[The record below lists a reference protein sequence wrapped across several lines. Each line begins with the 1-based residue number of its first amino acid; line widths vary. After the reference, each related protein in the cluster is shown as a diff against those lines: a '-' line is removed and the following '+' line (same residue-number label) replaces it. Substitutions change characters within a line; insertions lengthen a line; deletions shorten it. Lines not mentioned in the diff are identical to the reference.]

1 MNPSQIDRLNT
12 ALAGRYRI
20 ERELGEGGMATVYL
34 CEDVKHDRK
43 VALKLLKPE
52 LAAVLGAERFL
63 QEIKTTAALQHPHIL
78 PLFDSGAADGF
89 LFYVMPYIKGETLR
103 DKLNRETQLGVE
115 EAVRIARE
123 VADALDYAHRNG
135 VVHRDIKPENIL
147 MNDGRPMVADFGI
160 ALAVSAAAGGRM
172 TETGLSLGTPHYM
185 SPEQATAE
193 KEITARSDVYSVGSV
208 LYEMLTGNPPF
219 TGAVAQ
225 QIIMKIITVPAEAV
239 TVHRKSVPLHVA
251 DALAKSLEKL
261 PADRFESAKAFA
273 EALGNP
279 LYRSGAVQASGMHIG
294 GGAASSGRFKSVA
307 LIASALA
314 AVLLGTTLWGWLKPA
329 AVPVVSRNSII
340 LWENPQIPSMR
351 VGRGLAISPD
361 GGTVVFM
368 DGDANSTQLY
378 VKERDRLEVTAL
390 AGTAGVAGAP
400 TFSPDGAW
408 IAFVTRGG
416 TVQKVPRLGGS
427 AIAIADSAEK
437 VSPAL
442 AWLEDGTILF
452 VDGHIDIKAVGQDGG
467 IARHVLTNTPG
478 DSANRNMRYLA
489 SVPGVKAA
497 LVVACAPGCDTPE
510 LRVLDLRSDQPKV
523 TMLATQV
530 LNAWSLPGGIVAFVR
545 RDGGVFAAPFDNST
559 LTFTQPPTPMMSGVR
574 TSVTSADMVV
584 SANGTAI
591 YVAGTSRSGSTLVE
605 PVWVTRAGTVT
616 PMESAWTMNIAQALY
631 GNPVAL
637 SPDGKRLALT
647 VARTNSNE
655 NDIWIKQLDRTS
667 GTLTKLTF
675 EGNNLNPVWTPNGQ
689 RVLYAGVS
697 SALRSRRADGTGAVD
712 TLLRSRRDFWT
723 VVLTPDS
730 NTFLLRLSTTP
741 TADIVLA
748 HRGDTATVPL
758 VASAV
763 FSETSPA
770 LSPDG
775 RWLAYSS
782 DESGRFEVY
791 VRPYPNVDAGRWQVS
806 QAGGSSPHWSHTGRE
821 LFYEN
826 GAKALVA
833 TAVVP
838 GVTFTVGA
846 QVTLFNT
853 SGFAGTGG
861 AVNYLHYDV
870 APDDQRFVFFRK
882 PTENGEATVDPLV
895 QMVNWNVE
903 VQAKLKGKTPQ

>member
-1 MNPSQIDRLNT
+1 MNPSQIDRLNS

-89 LFYVMPYIKGETLR
+89 LFYVMPFIKGETLR

-225 QIIMKIITVPAEAV
+225 QIIMKIITVPAESV

-279 LYRSGAVQASGMHIG
+279 LYRSGAFNASAMHTG
-294 GGAASSGRFKSVA
+294 GSTGSSGRVKSIA
-307 LIASALA
+307 LISSALA
-314 AVLLGTTLWGWLKPA
+314 AVLLGIVLWGWLKPGI
-329 AVPVVSRNSII
+329 VSRNSII
-340 LWENPQIPSMR
+340 LWENPEIPIMR
-351 VGRGLAISPD
+351 VARGLAISPD
-361 GGTVVFM
+361 GGTVVFV
-368 DGDANSTQLY
+368 DGDGRSTQLY

-408 IAFVTRGG
+408 IAFVTGDG
-416 TVQKVPRLGGS
+416 KVQKVPRLGGS
-427 AIAIADSAEK
+427 AIAIADSADTG
-437 VSPAL
+437 SPAI
-442 AWLEDGTILF
+442 AWMEDGTILF
-452 VDGHIDIKAVGQDGG
+452 EDGHLDVKAVGQDGG

-478 DSANRNMRYLA
+478 DSANRNARYLA

-497 LVVACAPGCDTPE
+497 LVVACNNANNCAIPE

-523 TMLATQV
+523 TVLTTA

-545 RDGGVFAAPFDNST
+545 KDGGVFAAPFDNKT

-574 TSVTSADMVV
+574 TSVNAVDMVV
-584 SANGTAI
+584 STNGTAI
-591 YVAGTSRSGSTLVE
+591 YVAGTSSSGSTLVE
-605 PVWVTRAGTVT
+605 PVWVTRAGAVT
-616 PMESAWTMNIAQALY
+616 PMDSAWTVNISQAPN

-637 SPDGKRLALT
+637 SPDGQRLALT
-647 VARTNSNE
+647 VTQTGSGA
-655 NDIWIKQLDRTS
+655 NDIWIKQLDHKL

-675 EGNNLNPVWTPNGQ
+675 EGNIVNPAWTPNGQ
-689 RVLYAGVS
+689 RVLYAGI
-697 SALRSRRADGTGAVD
+697 SATLRSRRADGTGAVD
-712 TLLRSRRDFWT
+712 TLFMAKRIFPAVT
-723 VVLTPDS
+723 LTPDS
-730 NTFLLRLSTTP
+730 NTFILSLRNP
-741 TADIVLA
+741 TDIALG

-758 VASAV
+758 VASPV
-763 FSETSPA
+763 FAETSPA

-782 DESGRFEVY
+782 NESGRYEVY

-806 QAGGSSPHWSHTGRE
+806 QAGGGSPHWSHTGRE

-826 GAKALVA
+826 GAQALVA
-833 TAVVP
+833 VAVVP

-853 SGFAGTGG
+853 SGFAGTSGS
-861 AVNYLHYDV
+861 VKELYYDV
-870 APDDQRFVFFRK
+870 APGDQRFVLFRRA
-882 PTENGEATVDPLV
+882 TENGEVKVDPLV
-895 QMVNWNVE
+895 QVVNWGVE
-903 VQAKLKGKTPQ
+903 VRAKLKGKAPQ

>member
-1 MNPSQIDRLNT
+1 MKSSQIDRLNT

-208 LYEMLTGNPPF
+208 LYEMLTGHPPF

-225 QIIMKIITVPAEAV
+225 QIIMKIITVPAESV

-294 GGAASSGRFKSVA
+294 SGAASVGSAWKFNRLA
-307 LIASALA
+307 LTISALA
-314 AVLLGTTLWGWLKPA
+314 AVLLGIVLWGWLKPA
-329 AVPVVSRNSII
+329 AVPVVSRNNII
-340 LWENPQIPSMR
+340 LWQNQQIPVMR
-351 VGRGLAISPD
+351 VARGLAISPD

-427 AIAIADSAEK
+427 AIAIADSAETG
-437 VSPAL
+437 SPAL

-452 VDGHIDIKAVGQDGG
+452 EDGHFDVKAVGQDGG

-497 LVVACAPGCDTPE
+497 LVVACNVPDNCATPE

-523 TMLATQV
+523 TMLTQA

-545 RDGGVFAAPFDNST
+545 KDGGVFAAPFDNST

-591 YVAGTSRSGSTLVE
+591 YVAGTSSSGSTLVE

-637 SPDGKRLALT
+637 SPDGQRLALT

-689 RVLYAGVS
+689 RVLYAGGG

-712 TLLRSRRDFWT
+712 TLFMSLRGVYS

-730 NTFLLRLSTTP
+730 NTFVLRLNGP
-741 TADIVLA
+741 NDIALA
-748 HRGDTATVPL
+748 HRGDTVTVPL
-758 VASAV
+758 VASPV

-775 RWLAYSS
+775 RWLAYTS
-782 DESGRFEVY
+782 DESGRNEVY

-853 SGFAGTGG
+853 SGFAGSP
-861 AVNYLHYDV
+861 NFLYYDV

-882 PTENGEATVDPLV
+882 PTDNGAVKVDPLV
-895 QMVNWNVE
+895 HIVNWGIE
-903 VQAKLKGKTPQ
+903 VRAKLAGKTPQ

>member
-1 MNPSQIDRLNT
+1 MPSQIDRLNT
-12 ALAGRYRI
+12 ALVGRYHI

-34 CEDVKHDRK
+34 CEDIKHKRN

-52 LAAVLGAERFL
+52 LAAVLGAERFV
-63 QEIKTTAALQHPHIL
+63 QEITTTAALQHPHIL

-89 LFYVMPYIKGETLR
+89 LFYVMPFIKGETLR

-225 QIIMKIITVPAEAV
+225 QIIMKIITVPAESV

-279 LYRSGAVQASGMHIG
+279 LYRSGAVQASAMHIG
-294 GGAASSGRFKSVA
+294 GGGGRVNILG
-307 LIASALA
+307 LISSALA

-329 AVPVVSRNSII
+329 AVPVVSRNSIN
-340 LWENPQIPSMR
+340 LWQNQQIPVDR
-351 VGRGLAISPD
+351 VARGLAISPD

-368 DGDANSTQLY
+368 DGDGTGAQLY
-378 VKERDRLEVTAL
+378 VKERDRLEVAAL
-390 AGTAGVAGAP
+390 AGTAGVIGAP

-408 IAFVTRGG
+408 IAFVTRDGK
-416 TVQKVPRLGGS
+416 VQKVPRLGGS
-427 AIAIADSAEK
+427 AIAIADSAATGI
-437 VSPAL
+437 SAL
-442 AWLEDGTILF
+442 ARLEDGTILF
-452 VDGHIDIKAVGQDGG
+452 EDVHADVKAVGQDGG

-478 DSANRNMRYLA
+478 DSASRNTRSLA
-489 SVPGVKAA
+489 SVQGAKAA
-497 LVVACAPGCDTPE
+497 LVVACVPGCATSE

-523 TMLATQV
+523 TVLTTQA

-545 RDGGVFAAPFDNST
+545 QDGGVFAAPFDIKT

-574 TSVTSADMVV
+574 TGLSAADMVV

-591 YVAGTSRSGSTLVE
+591 YVSGTSSGSGLMVE
-605 PVWVTRAGTVT
+605 PVWVTRAGAVT
-616 PMESAWTMNIAQALY
+616 PMDLAWTMNISHSLN
-631 GNPVAL
+631 GNPMAL
-637 SPDGKRLALT
+637 SPDGQRLALT
-647 VARTNSNE
+647 VARTNSGE

-675 EGNNLNPVWTPNGQ
+675 EGNNINPVWTPNGQ
-689 RVLYAGVS
+689 RVLYAGGGLPLP
-697 SALRSRRADGTGAVD
+697 LRSRRADGTGAVD
-712 TLLRSRRDFWT
+712 TLFMSQRGVYS

-730 NTFLLRLSTTP
+730 NTFLLRLTTAP
-741 TADIVLA
+741 TADIGLW

-758 VASAV
+758 VASPV
-763 FSETSPA
+763 FGENSPA

-775 RWLAYSS
+775 RWLAYTSN
-782 DESGRFEVY
+782 ESGRNEVY

-833 TAVVP
+833 VAVVP
-838 GVTFTVGA
+838 GVTFTLGA
-846 QVTLFNT
+846 QVTLFTT
-853 SGFAGTGG
+853 SGFAG
-861 AVNYLHYDV
+861 APPNFLYYDV
-870 APDDQRFVFFRK
+870 APGDQRFVLFRTA
-882 PTENGEATVDPLV
+882 TENGDVKVDPLV
-895 QMVNWNVE
+895 QVVNWGVE
-903 VQAKLKGKTPQ
+903 VRAKLKGKRPQ

>member
-115 EAVRIARE
+115 EAVRITRE

-225 QIIMKIITVPAEAV
+225 QIIMKIITEPAESV
-239 TVHRKSVPLHVA
+239 TKHRKSVPLHVA

-329 AVPVVSRNSII
+329 AAPVVSRNSII

-591 YVAGTSRSGSTLVE
+591 YVAGTSSSGSTLVE

-637 SPDGKRLALT
+637 SPDGQRLALT

-758 VASAV
+758 VASPA
-763 FSETSPA
+763 FNETSPA

-775 RWLAYSS
+775 RWLAYTS
-782 DESGRFEVY
+782 DESGRNEVY

-903 VQAKLKGKTPQ
+903 VRAKLKGKTPQ

>member
-1 MNPSQIDRLNT
+1 
-12 ALAGRYRI
+12 
-20 ERELGEGGMATVYL
+20 
-34 CEDVKHDRK
+34 
-43 VALKLLKPE
+43 
-52 LAAVLGAERFL
+52 
-63 QEIKTTAALQHPHIL
+63 
-78 PLFDSGAADGF
+78 
-89 LFYVMPYIKGETLR
+89 
-103 DKLNRETQLGVE
+103 
-115 EAVRIARE
+115 
-123 VADALDYAHRNG
+123 

-225 QIIMKIITVPAEAV
+225 QIIMKIITVPAELV

-273 EALGNP
+273 EALGNS
-279 LYRSGAVQASGMHIG
+279 LYRSGAVQTSAMHIG
-294 GGAASSGRFKSVA
+294 GGAASSGRLKSVA
-307 LIASALA
+307 LISSALA
-314 AVLLGTTLWGWLKPA
+314 AVFIGTTLWGWLKPA
-329 AVPVVSRNSII
+329 AAPVVSRNSII

-427 AIAIADSAEK
+427 AIAIADSAETG
-437 VSPAL
+437 SPAL

-452 VDGHIDIKAVGQDGG
+452 VDGHVDIKAVGQDGG

-497 LVVACAPGCDTPE
+497 LVVACTPGCDTPE

-523 TMLATQV
+523 TMLATQAM
-530 LNAWSLPGGIVAFVR
+530 NAWSLPGGIVAFAR
-545 RDGGVFAAPFDNST
+545 KDGGVFAAPFDNST

-591 YVAGTSRSGSTLVE
+591 YVAGTSSSGSTLVE

-637 SPDGKRLALT
+637 SPDGQRLALT

-689 RVLYAGVS
+689 RVLYAGAGP
-697 SALRSRRADGTGAVD
+697 ALRSRRADGTGAVD
-712 TLLRSRRDFWT
+712 TLFMAKRSFYT

-730 NTFLLRLSTTP
+730 NTFLLRMSTSP

-758 VASAV
+758 VASPA
-763 FSETSPA
+763 FAETSPA

-775 RWLAYSS
+775 RWLAYTS
-782 DESGRFEVY
+782 DESGRNEVY

-882 PTENGEATVDPLV
+882 PTENGEVTVDPLV

>member
-1 MNPSQIDRLNT
+1 MNPSQIDRLNS

-225 QIIMKIITVPAEAV
+225 QIIMKIITVPAESV

-279 LYRSGAVQASGMHIG
+279 LYRSGAVQASAMHTG
-294 GGAASSGRFKSVA
+294 GGAASVGSSWKFNRLAFT
-307 LIASALA
+307 ISALA
-314 AVLLGTTLWGWLKPA
+314 AVFIGTTLWGWLKPGI
-329 AVPVVSRNSII
+329 VSRNSIN
-340 LWENPQIPSMR
+340 LWQNQQIPLDR
-351 VGRGLAISPD
+351 VARGLAISPD
-361 GGTVVFM
+361 GGTVVFV
-368 DGDANSTQLY
+368 DGVGSNSTQLY

-408 IAFVTRGG
+408 IAFVTGDG
-416 TVQKVPRLGGS
+416 KVQKVPRLGGS
-427 AIAIADSAEK
+427 AIAIADSADV

-452 VDGHIDIKAVGQDGG
+452 EDGHFDVKAVGQDGG

-497 LVVACAPGCDTPE
+497 LVVACNVPDNCATPE

-523 TMLATQV
+523 TMLTQA

-545 RDGGVFAAPFDNST
+545 KDGGVFAAPFDKST

-574 TSVTSADMVV
+574 TSVNAADMVV

-591 YVAGTSRSGSTLVE
+591 YVAGSSGGSNLMVE
-605 PVWVTRAGTVT
+605 PVWVTRAGAAT
-616 PMESAWTMNIAQALY
+616 PMDSAWTMNIAQTVNGDAI
-631 GNPVAL
+631 AL
-637 SPDGKRLALT
+637 SPDGQRLALT
-647 VARTNSNE
+647 VPRTGLYG

-667 GTLTKLTF
+667 GTVTKLTF
-675 EGNNLNPVWTPNGQ
+675 EGNNINPRWTPDGQ
-689 RVLYAGVS
+689 RVLYAGGGRS
-697 SALRSRRADGTGAVD
+697 LRSRRADGTGAVD
-712 TLLRSRRDFWT
+712 TLFMSLRGVYS

-730 NTFLLRLSTTP
+730 NTFVLRLNGP
-741 TADIVLA
+741 NDIALA

-758 VASAV
+758 VASPV
-763 FSETSPA
+763 FSENSPA

-782 DESGRFEVY
+782 NESGRFEVY
-791 VRPYPNVDAGRWQVS
+791 VRPYPNVDAGPWQVS
-806 QAGGSSPHWSHTGRE
+806 QAGGVSPHWSHTGRE

-833 TAVVP
+833 AAVVP

-853 SGFAGTGG
+853 SGFAGSP
-861 AVNYLHYDV
+861 NFLYYDV

-882 PTENGEATVDPLV
+882 PTDNGAVKVDPLV
-895 QMVNWNVE
+895 HIVNWGIE
-903 VQAKLKGKTPQ
+903 VRAKLAGKTPQ